1 MTSTPNKSQDDDQD
15 AGKGAVESDKPSDKQ
30 AGNPAGTGV
39 DKNGLPNTP
48 VATAQDKVGANEDES
63 QG

>member
-1 MTSTPNKSQDDDQD
+1 MTATPNKPQDNDQD
-15 AGKGAVESDKPSDKQ
+15 AGKGAVESDKPDDKQ
-30 AGNPAGTGV
+30 PGNPAGTGI
-39 DKNGLPNTP
+39 DKNGLPNNP